1 MHDDQVEI
9 TTSQVAALV
18 AEQIPALAGRNVVR
32 VESAGT
38 VNAIFR
44 ISADVAARFPLRS
57 ADPTRRR
64 ARLRSEAAAAT
75 EFHLACP
82 FPAPEPIHVGEP
94 GHGYPLPGPHRPGCP
109 VPQRRPP
116 PTQRRSPSPM
126 TWPSSSSTF
135 ETAAHA
141 TAPSP
146 APGEAVYSQITTS
159 GSMSASAEAAVSS
172 TPPR

>member
-57 ADPTRRR
+57 ADPTRLR

-82 FPAPEPIHVGEP
+82 FPAPEPIHVGA
-94 GHGYPLPGPHRPGCP
+94 PLDRTDLAARFHSGAHL
-109 VPQRRPP
+109 RRNVGRS
-116 PTQRRSPSPM
+116 RR
-126 TWPSSSSTF
+126 
-135 ETAAHA
+135 
-141 TAPSP
+141 
-146 APGEAVYSQITTS
+146 
-159 GSMSASAEAAVSS
+159 
-172 TPPR
+172 